1 MIVPLPVLYAE
12 DDENDAFLM
21 QRAFRQLAIPNPL
34 EIVADGKLAVEYL
47 RGTGAYADRQQHPM
61 PCLVLLDLN
70 MPGKSGLEVL
80 KWLRAQPAI
89 STLPVVVLTSSN
101 QQTDIHRAY
110 IQGANGYLIK
120 PGKPNELLAM
130 VKGINDYW
138 LTQNRNPSPYV
149 DLASAGN
156 SIGPENSETS
166 P

>member
-1 MIVPLPVLYAE
+1 MNAPLPVLYAE
-12 DDENDAFLM
+12 DEENDAFLM

-47 RGTGAYADRQQHPM
+47 LGTGAYSDRHQHPM

-70 MPGKSGLEVL
+70 MPGKSGLDVL
-80 KWLRAQPAI
+80 KWLRAHPPI

-110 IQGANGYLIK
+110 LQGANGYLIK

-149 DLASAGN
+149 DLAAGGN
-156 SIGPENSETS
+156 PTDPDNAGKFP
-166 P
+166 